1 MQWHNREPTYHENI
15 KHGAPMIFLNY
26 PSKEYIASHLPTKP
40 KSQSPTPY
48 HTAVPTRLEK
58 KKEVVNLNFLP
69 IRTKLTWRDE
79 IALPTKGVSVIR
91 IKNCRGKNVL
101 RRVIQ
106 DGPLEVQLYRKE
118 KKKTATTRRLRD
130 RRCGDFRRA

>member
-58 KKEVVNLNFLP
+58 KKKRSCKFKLP
-69 IRTKLTWRDE
+69 SDTDE
-79 IALPTKGVSVIR
+79 TDMER
-91 IKNCRGKNVL
+91 RNCPPNEG
-101 RRVIQ
+101 
-106 DGPLEVQLYRKE
+106 
-118 KKKTATTRRLRD
+118 
-130 RRCGDFRRA
+130 CFRH